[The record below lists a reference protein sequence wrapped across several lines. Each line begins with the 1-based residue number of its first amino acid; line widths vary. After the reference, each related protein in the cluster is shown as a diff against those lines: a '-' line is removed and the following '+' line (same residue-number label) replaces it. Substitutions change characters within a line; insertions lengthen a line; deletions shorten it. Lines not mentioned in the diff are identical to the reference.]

1 MARRAVAALL
11 LVGLMLTSGCIGFLT
26 GGEALYFDS
35 GTVSETDAAKSDTG
49 YELERQGAN
58 NLTRTFSVAGQER
71 NVTVTNHYAEYSR
84 TADAPLFGDT
94 KVSRFSV
101 FATPQVEIAGQ
112 GPFNPVSR
120 MSNRE
125 LVLRLQQQYSAIEDV
140 QFVSNRTVTMLGEE
154 TTVSKYNAT
163 ATMEG
168 GQEVE
173 VTIHI
178 TKVQTE
184 SDFVIA
190 AAVHPTKVD
199 EQQEVDR
206 MLEGVQHSE

>member
-1 MARRAVAALL
+1 MTRRAVAALL
-11 LVGLMLTSGCIGFLT
+11 LAGLMLTSGCIGFLT

-35 GTVSETDAAKSDTG
+35 QSVSETDAAKRDTG
-49 YELERQGAN
+49 YTLQRQGAT
-58 NLTRTFSVAGQER
+58 NLTRTFTVAGQER
-71 NVTVTNHYAEYSR
+71 NVTVTNHYAEYAR

-125 LVLRLQQQYSAIEDV
+125 LVGRLQQQYSSIEDV
-140 QFVSNRTVTMLGEE
+140 SFVSNRTVTMLGQE
-154 TTVSKYNAT
+154 TTVSKYDAT

-168 GQEVE
+168 GTTVD
-173 VTIHI
+173 VHIHI

-184 SDFVIA
+184 GDFVVA

-199 EQQEVDR
+199 EQQEIDR
-206 MLEGVQHSE
+206 MLEGVQHGE